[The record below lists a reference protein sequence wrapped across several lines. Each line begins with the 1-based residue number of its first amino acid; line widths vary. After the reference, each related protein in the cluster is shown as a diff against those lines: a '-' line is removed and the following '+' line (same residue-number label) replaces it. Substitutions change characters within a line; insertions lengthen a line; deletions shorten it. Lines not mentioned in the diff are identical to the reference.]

1 MVANDE
7 RKGALE
13 DARALPHIRLDSS
26 SSLLCH
32 ASKESARQESQ

>member
-13 DARALPHIRLDSS
+13 DARVLPHIRLDSRS
-26 SSLLCH
+26 YLTLS
-32 ASKESARQESQ
+32 R

>member
-13 DARALPHIRLDSS
+13 ETRVLSHIRLGSRS
-26 SSLLCH
+26 YLTLS
-32 ASKESARQESQ
+32 R